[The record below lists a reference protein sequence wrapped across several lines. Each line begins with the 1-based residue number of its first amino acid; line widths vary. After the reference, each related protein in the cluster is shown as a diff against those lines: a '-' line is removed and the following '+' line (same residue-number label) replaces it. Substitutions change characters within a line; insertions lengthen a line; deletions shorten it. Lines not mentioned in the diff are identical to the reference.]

1 MVEYLQRCGFD
12 PPTWLLLFA
21 VIMDIRPGYVDHRG
35 CVPHTQALW
44 SLNIFGGLGTIIST
58 VCTRFLGRLD
68 QIPVEIPGQI
78 RWAAATL
85 ALLTVPRFLFPRCFY
100 YEESKKQRHREF
112 ALCRCMLYTLYKSL
126 TCYLLFC
133 PVGVSGRRYT
143 LPERS

>member
-1 MVEYLQRCGFD
+1 MLTTRVVCLIHMPCGQR
-12 PPTWLLLFA
+12 
-21 VIMDIRPGYVDHRG
+21 
-35 CVPHTQALW
+35 
-44 SLNIFGGLGTIIST
+44 LGDG
-58 VCTRFLGRLD
+58 RFNRVYPLPWPATMEMD

-112 ALCRCMLYTLYKSL
+112 ALCRCMLYTLYKNL

-133 PVGVSGRRYT
+133 PV
-143 LPERS
+143 

>member
-1 MVEYLQRCGFD
+1 MVIEYLWRLGDGHFD
-12 PPTWLLLFA
+12 RVYPLPWPVT
-21 VIMDIRPGYVDHRG
+21 MEM
-35 CVPHTQALW
+35 
-44 SLNIFGGLGTIIST
+44 
-58 VCTRFLGRLD
+58 D

-85 ALLTVPRFLFPRCFY
+85 ALLAVPRSLFPRGFY

-133 PVGVSGRRYT
+133 PV
-143 LPERS
+143 